1 MPRDFVIVV
10 CFEDETR
17 ERFVMVRH
25 RERAWE
31 LPGGHVEGRE
41 SPEDAAR
48 REFHEETGRRL
59 LDVRRIHERRRGDA
73 TGTTFSARLGRP
85 DSDDARTDERIV
97 DWRLVRHLD
106 DVAPLAFPDDPYD
119 ELGDAIGRPLR

>member
-1 MPRDFVIVV
+1 MPGDFVIVV

-25 RERAWE
+25 RDRGWE
-31 LPGGHVEGRE
+31 LPGGHVEGEE
-41 SPEDAAR
+41 SATAAAQ

-59 LDVRRIHERRRGDA
+59 VDPRKVHRRQHGGA
-73 TGTTFSARLGRP
+73 VGTTFEARLGPAEEDRGE
-85 DSDDARTDERIV
+85 DDQIV
-97 DWRLVRHLD
+97 DWRLVHRLD

-119 ELGDAIGRPLR
+119 EIGDAIGRPLR